1 MLRFQGCLLLLCLTG
16 CSESQRP
23 AFDRIEL
30 RAPGLEV
37 AIDGK
42 GQGVF
47 IRSNFHN
54 GRVDRGG
61 FSLSN
66 ERYDELTGRLERFR
80 RSDETVNESEAGALL
95 ERTCKGE
102 EVTDQGGVTI
112 HWRGSYGGQWYH
124 ADFNCE
130 PSRHA
135 ARNRELNS
143 ILASLPVPEPLGLP

>member
-1 MLRFQGCLLLLCLTG
+1 MRRVQGCLFLLCLTG
-16 CSESQRP
+16 CFESQRP

-47 IRSNFHN
+47 TRSNFHN
-54 GRVDRGG
+54 GRVDRGS

-66 ERYDELTGRLERFR
+66 ERYHELAGRLERFR

-95 ERTCKGE
+95 ERTCQGE

-112 HWRGSYGGQWYH
+112 HWRGSFGGQWYR
-124 ADFNCE
+124 ADFGCE
-130 PSRHA
+130 PKRNA
-135 ARNRELNS
+135 ERNRELRAV
-143 ILASLPVPEPLGLP
+143 LASLPVPEAIPLP

>member
-1 MLRFQGCLLLLCLTG
+1 MRRVQCCLLLLCLTG
-16 CSESQRP
+16 CFESQRP

-42 GQGVF
+42 GKGAFV
-47 IRSNFHN
+47 RSNFHT

-66 ERYDELTGRLERFR
+66 ERYDDLKGRLERFR
-80 RSDETVNESEAGALL
+80 RSDETVDESGAGALL
-95 ERTCKGE
+95 ARRCEGE

-112 HWRGSYGGQWYH
+112 HWRGSYGGQWYV
-124 ADFNCE
+124 ADFGCE
-130 PSRHA
+130 PKRYA
-135 ARNRELNS
+135 ERNRELRAV
-143 ILASLPVPEPLGLP
+143 LESLPVLEAVPLP